1 MRALT
6 GSRRLRRR
14 RRLVAVVSSRS
25 LERIAVVPVTVN
37 HLREVDV
44 ITVAMQARTPA
55 AVGRATRAVVVV
67 DDAARQDAGSHAHC
81 QADED
86 DQARAQVLRVVAGV

>member
-14 RRLVAVVSSRS
+14 LVAVVSSRP

-44 ITVAMQARTPA
+44 ITVAMETRAPA
-55 AVGRATRAVVVV
+55 AVGRVTRAVVVV
-67 DDAARQDAGSHAHC
+67 DDTAREDAGSHAHR